1 MEKFIN
7 HIQLGYLGLLP
18 FLGCVGWP
26 LIAGSN
32 AVNLDFFTYYSI
44 AILAFM
50 AGNLWHA
57 GQQTHADAIKA
68 IIAIT
73 RFRFF
78 N

>member
-26 LIAGSN
+26 LMFGSN
-32 AVNLDFFTYYSI
+32 SVNLEFFTFYSI

-50 AGNLWHA
+50 AGNFWRA
-57 GQQTHADAIKA
+57 GEVSSINALKTVY
-68 IIAIT
+68 
-73 RFRFF
+73 
-78 N
+78 